1 MAAGRNRS
9 VPMAGAPRG
18 AAMSAEGSEHRGASQ
33 RAGRG
38 RRTLGLHA
46 IGDSQTMRKR
56 PALERA
62 LSNRK
67 QLKA

>member
-1 MAAGRNRS
+1 
-9 VPMAGAPRG
+9 
-18 AAMSAEGSEHRGASQ
+18 MSADGSEHQRASQ

-46 IGDSQTMRKR
+46 IGESQTMRMQ

-62 LSNRK
+62 LSNRE